1 MWHNVCHG
9 SAAAGLACQIRED
22 KLSLYDKPVFRNPYP
37 DPGAPAPELPEDAAP
52 VSAALSRFGSCRWR
66 KAPENGTPACC
77 GHRDVLPLTGANGF
91 DAEAWCP
98 GCAFYKLRRAPK
110 KRDYFADR
118 Y

>member
-1 MWHNVCHG
+1 
-9 SAAAGLACQIRED
+9 
-22 KLSLYDKPVFRNPYP
+22 LSVYDKPFADSPFEP
-37 DPGAPAPELPEDAAP
+37 PEGPAPALPEATTPA
-52 VSAALSRFGSCRWR
+52 VSAAVERFRTCRWR
-66 KAPENGTPACC
+66 KAADNGIPECC

-98 GCAFYKLRRAPK
+98 SCGFYKLRRTPK